1 MKKLKYLLI
10 TILLLIPTT
19 VGAEVNSDTTV
30 GLFDTRDECVAKL
43 ELNGSNT
50 NASNGYY
57 LSCVKI
63 TCVNSS
69 VAHDDLE
76 PLNDNVTCA
85 NGNTNPYREIIKSGI
100 ATNHGLE
107 LGATCSTDDQDE
119 DYLKTQY
126 ATRIDQFNCLLN
138 RNGSSYTSG
147 GTVDPDPD
155 EDKDDKTKDETNPQT
170 GIDTYYLVLGS
181 TVVFLSTGLYII
193 NKKNLFKK
201 I

>member
-10 TILLLIPTT
+10 TLLLIIPTT
-19 VGAEVNSDTTV
+19 VSAKVEHDTPV
-30 GLFDTRDECVAKL
+30 RLYDTKSECEAQL
-43 ELNGSNT
+43 ELNDANT
-50 NASNGYY
+50 NATNGYY
-57 LSCVKI
+57 LSCIEV

-69 VAHDDLE
+69 VDHDDLE

-85 NGNTNPYREIIKSGI
+85 NGNQNPYREVIDSAI
-100 ATNHGLE
+100 ATGHKLE

-119 DYLKTQY
+119 DYLDTQY

-147 GTVDPDPD
+147 TVDPDPD
-155 EDKDDKTKDETNPQT
+155 EDKEDETKDETNPQT
-170 GIDTYYLVLGS
+170 GINTYYLVLGS